1 MSDKS
6 WTEEF
11 FFEWPPPEWIN
22 AVYDDRQVFRPFSPP
37 QGKWVLGRSVGTGRR
52 PSQDQIQVLWLL
64 VQHDGMYMRKYVAKV
79 FPGYTEENAYSQLRR
94 VPPRIPKKLQGVK
107 DELDPYT
114 NEARVYSRIN
124 ALCPSSQRIYFPEF
138 HGVMT
143 DLDISKFTCGYVNRR
158 AVILEL
164 IRPRLASRRILAAC
178 TERNLE
184 FKNRLSALG
193 FLSVFELEYYI
204 SLFHDRIRRL
214 LALHRL
220 GITHGDVRDDH
231 FRLSGDFHDTV
242 LYDFSVSYTF
252 SPVTPYLINFRR
264 PRSLKDISESEQ
276 AMVREDIIERAEK
289 LDFREYLVK
298 STGSTESAIVD
309 ALFQPLEDEILE
321 LIILRVKFRP
331 DVFSMP
337 SVNSVFPFLECLCPT
352 DDCTWHIRRGRLL
365 ESYTPIWVMSIADS
379 SGQTV
384 MDFTSDRNCA
394 QNREDAKVRYLLC
407 LIPKKWGLEGV
418 RSPLVSICSSLPR
431 NDHGCIKTWLDFT
444 NYI

>member
-64 VQHDGMYMRKYVAKV
+64 VQRDGMYMRKYVAKV
-79 FPGYTEENAYSQLRR
+79 FPDYTEENAYSQLRR
-94 VPPRIPKKLQGVK
+94 VPPRIPKKLQEVK

-114 NEARVYSRIN
+114 NEARAKACI
-124 ALCPSSQRIYFPEF
+124 
-138 HGVMT
+138 T
-143 DLDISKFTCGYVNRR
+143 TKLD
-158 AVILEL
+158 
-164 IRPRLASRRILAAC
+164 
-178 TERNLE
+178 
-184 FKNRLSALG
+184 
-193 FLSVFELEYYI
+193 
-204 SLFHDRIRRL
+204 
-214 LALHRL
+214 
-220 GITHGDVRDDH
+220 ITHGDVRDDH
-231 FRLSGDFHDTV
+231 FRLPGDFHDTV

-289 LDFREYLVK
+289 LDIREYLVK
-298 STGSTESAIVD
+298 STKSTESAIMD

-337 SVNSVFPFLECLCPT
+337 SVNSVFPFLEGLCPT

-365 ESYTPIWVMSIADS
+365 ESYTPIWVMSITDS

-384 MDFTSDRNCA
+384 MDFTFDRDFA
-394 QNREDAKVRYLLC
+394 QRREEAKVKYLLC
-407 LIPKKWGLEGV
+407 LIPKKWGVEDV

-431 NDHGCIKTWLDFT
+431 NDHGCIKTWLDFN